1 MSWCKFLDVRFWFG
15 IFQPTISQVVS
26 NIVLFTLCLL
36 KIPKFTIYIYTVFLV
51 DTTNYSSR
59 LLPITPLQIN
69 IASEKWWL
77 EKDFLFGS
85 FLGSMLYFAG
95 VHCHSI
101 TLDIHQLRLFFEPHP
116 PRLRTPKWSSTKLQE
131 ELFKTADMFLL
142 VVFFGI
148 NVLYLVILVM

>member
-1 MSWCKFLDVRFWFG
+1 MQ
-15 IFQPTISQVVS
+15 IFRCPLLIRDFPANHISGGVKYSFVYP
-26 NIVLFTLCLL
+26 LL
-36 KIPKFTIYIYTVFLV
+36 AEDSQIYYIYIYTVFLV